1 MRRPSLAR
9 CAAVT
14 VALLSISLISFPS
27 FPSTIGF
34 SSNPQTVN
42 RELKGDRQRTITPT
56 PLPTKNRPLSLPSLS
71 RAHKKVPVGCDT
83 AFGSVSSPQF
93 ATVYGRCL
101 V

>member
-1 MRRPSLAR
+1 MRRPSLVR
-9 CAAVT
+9 CAGVAVG
-14 VALLSISLISFPS
+14 LFLICLISFPS
-27 FPSTIGF
+27 FPSTIGL
-34 SSNPQTVN
+34 SLNPQTVD

-71 RAHKKVPVGCDT
+71 RAHKKVPVGCDMS
-83 AFGSVSSPQF
+83 FGSVYSPQF